1 MNRPSDELSALT
13 ALDPID
19 GEGLAADWA
28 RHPASAALLTA
39 LLRDAEVPA
48 AVAPVQPRRSSPSS
62 TPRWVRRSGAVA
74 AALALLAAGRIA
86 LDTQEPALA
95 RVAVASDG
103 SVRCSGSGYAAP
115 IAPHDADLRLL
126 PEALPAGWQLGQV
139 AARWT
144 TLDDPASCSVPA
156 LGLHRVD
163 QDRRI
168 TATVDVLGPFSAVD
182 LDGFLGERTTVDVD
196 GQDAIRFDVDGLRR
210 WIWTT
215 GDRSWV
221 MEASG
226 LTADDAALL
235 QDTVSTTNWTVN
247 ADPAAAARLDLVVDT
262 RRDGAPPGR
271 TPAHLDWYAELIGPD
286 GQAATYFVRYSP
298 DQADQAIAAAPVGSV
313 LAADGRSATS
323 EYQTEA
329 GDRVVVR
336 RGDVEIQ
343 IGAGPLFPYDDDP
356 TPEPVPTS
364 TLYALIDSLADAPQT
379 DPRLVEHAYP
389 EDTVPHP

>member
-1 MNRPSDELSALT
+1 MSRPSDELSTLT

-48 AVAPVQPRRSSPSS
+48 ALASVQPRRSSPSS
-62 TPRWVRRSGAVA
+62 TTRWVRRSGAVA
-74 AALALLAAGRIA
+74 AALALLATGRIA

-115 IAPHDADLRLL
+115 IAPRDADLRLL
-126 PEALPAGWQLGQV
+126 PRSLPAGWQLGHV
-139 AARWT
+139 AARWS

-182 LDGFLGERTTVDVD
+182 VNGFLGERTTAGVD
-196 GQDAIRFDVDGLRR
+196 GHDAIRFDFDGFRR

-226 LTADDAALL
+226 LTADDATLL
-235 QDTVSTTNWTVN
+235 QDTVSTTNWTAKAN
-247 ADPAAAARLDLVVDT
+247 PAAAEGLELVVDT
-262 RRDGAPPGR
+262 QRVGAPAGR
-271 TPAHLDWYAELIGPD
+271 TPAHLDWYTELIGPD

-298 DQADQAIAAAPVGSV
+298 DQPDEAIAAATVGSV

-323 EYQTEA
+323 QYQTEA
-329 GDRVVVR
+329 GDQLVTR
-336 RGDVEIQ
+336 RDGMIIQ
-343 IGAGPLFPYDDDP
+343 IGAGSLFPYDNDP
-356 TPEPVPTS
+356 TPKPVPTS
-364 TLYALIDSLADAPQT
+364 TLRALIDSLADAPQT